1 MKKIVVGLISI
12 LSASAFLFTG
22 CDNGNA
28 NPSGPVNVPKT
39 EASINITDS
48 SLALDCFDS
57 YTFELKTENVGEVT
71 WTSSDPSLLSV
82 DANGKA
88 TTNIKEGKVTVTA
101 KSGNLSDTCEVTVVR
116 KQSLPTFVVE
126 NDITISEGDSYALS
140 LYMYYGGQ
148 DITDYVTF
156 ACDAVDET
164 QEAVSATVS
173 GNEVLFTGNALGKTE
188 FTVYTTVYGQLLA
201 ESVNVTVKNTDLVY
215 ALEGAVDNQLC
226 LTSAHDVYT
235 SDISLYYKGEK
246 VPSDSLDWTVS
257 NEAIV
262 TIGEGG
268 KLLAGKEGVTNLT
281 LSYQGVDISVAVRVI
296 KDRVAVS
303 VEQEEAEFINLDTL
317 ITATQIVYPT
327 EGERKYEI
335 NESNTASF
343 SLSETVTEGE
353 IVEAWADNVQLDESC
368 FSYAD
373 GVVTVQTK
381 AFGLDIYGEKV
392 MRISV
397 ETSDT
402 IYEYALNTVIVT
414 KELTNLTD
422 FKTAISIQWKGDTI
436 YGYYTL
442 ASDMDFNW
450 YEISCYA
457 TDWNWMHGF
466 RGTLDGRGHSI
477 LNFKTVNYGLTAQS
491 GEGAVFKNIK
501 FPNVRYN
508 GGETTI
514 FGRGVVGATIENI
527 EITTTEDSAFNVA
540 ADIKSCGILIS
551 HEMRRCTFRNI
562 TIHAE
567 GRSLQKVFGGMGNE
581 KNTSVYE
588 NVKIY
593 ASSVT
598 QYEYDMTTAPAG
610 VELITSN

>member
-1 MKKIVVGLISI
+1 M
-12 LSASAFLFTG
+12 
-22 CDNGNA
+22 
-28 NPSGPVNVPKT
+28 
-39 EASINITDS
+39 
-48 SLALDCFDS
+48 
-57 YTFELKTENVGEVT
+57 
-71 WTSSDPSLLSV
+71 
-82 DANGKA
+82 
-88 TTNIKEGKVTVTA
+88 
-101 KSGNLSDTCEVTVVR
+101 
-116 KQSLPTFVVE
+116 
-126 NDITISEGDSYALS
+126 
-140 LYMYYGGQ
+140 
-148 DITDYVTF
+148 
-156 ACDAVDET
+156 
-164 QEAVSATVS
+164 
-173 GNEVLFTGNALGKTE
+173 
-188 FTVYTTVYGQLLA
+188 
-201 ESVNVTVKNTDLVY
+201 VY

-226 LTSAHDVYT
+226 LTSSHDVYT

-317 ITATQIVYPT
+317 ITATQITYPT
-327 EGERKYEI
+327 NGERKYEI

-414 KELTNLTD
+414 KELTSLTD

-450 YEISCYA
+450 YEIGDVICIGDKNCLYYCFPKQKDVVTKA
-457 TDWNWMHGF
+457 RFAAEELYKLLKAGLPAAPQT
-466 RGTLDGRGHSI
+466 GT
-477 LNFKTVNYGLTAQS
+477 V
-491 GEGAVFKNIK
+491 
-501 FPNVRYN
+501 
-508 GGETTI
+508 
-514 FGRGVVGATIENI
+514 
-527 EITTTEDSAFNVA
+527 
-540 ADIKSCGILIS
+540 
-551 HEMRRCTFRNI
+551 
-562 TIHAE
+562 
-567 GRSLQKVFGGMGNE
+567 
-581 KNTSVYE
+581 
-588 NVKIY
+588 
-593 ASSVT
+593 
-598 QYEYDMTTAPAG
+598 
-610 VELITSN
+610 